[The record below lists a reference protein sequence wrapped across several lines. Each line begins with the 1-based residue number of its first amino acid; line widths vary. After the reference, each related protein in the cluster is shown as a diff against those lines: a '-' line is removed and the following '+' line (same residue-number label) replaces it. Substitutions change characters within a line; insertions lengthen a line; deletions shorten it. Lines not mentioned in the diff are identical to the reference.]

1 MLSDAATFGY
11 GSLGAVVAL
20 LVVQVLPWA
29 VRLAKGADFQITLPR
44 VLGAGLVFLIFVVA
58 GGVVAMLV
66 GDAEHPKQ
74 AIAYG
79 LGWQGLIG
87 GFLQSARTEN
97 GSS

>member
-1 MLSDAATFGY
+1 VLSDAETFAW
-11 GSLGAVVAL
+11 GSVGSVVAL

-29 VRLAKGADFQITLPR
+29 ISLAQGADFHFTFPR
-44 VLGAGLVFLIFVVA
+44 LVGALLVLAIFIIA

-66 GDAEHPKQ
+66 GDANEAKQ

-87 GFLQSARTEN
+87 GFIQGTRATGRD
-97 GSS
+97 